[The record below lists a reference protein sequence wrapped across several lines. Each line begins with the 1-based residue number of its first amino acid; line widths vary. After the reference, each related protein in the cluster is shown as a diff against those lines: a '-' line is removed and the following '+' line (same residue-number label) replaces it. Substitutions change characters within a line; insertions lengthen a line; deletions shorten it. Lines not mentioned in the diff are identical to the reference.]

1 MYDTPTPEQK
11 QGFAKLSGVLGGVG
25 SFVFESIEAIII
37 ALAICVVLYLFL
49 VTPHE
54 VIGRSMQPNFTEGEY
69 LIANKL
75 VYKIKE
81 PNRGDVIIF
90 KHSPTQDYIKR
101 VIAVTGDEISLLDGH
116 YYINGEL
123 LDESE
128 YLEDSVYTEGGTF
141 LHEGETYTVKEDEL
155 FASGDN
161 RPHSTDSRA
170 FGPVAEE
177 DVKGRVWFVY
187 FPLSNFRIIEHPS
200 YDQ

>member
-1 MYDTPTPEQK
+1 MYDTPTPEAK

-25 SFVFESIEAIII
+25 SFVFESIEAIVI

-54 VIGRSMQPNFTEGEY
+54 VIGRSMQPNFVEGEY

-75 VYKIKE
+75 VYKFKDPE
-81 PNRGDVIIF
+81 RGDVVIF

-101 VIAVTGDEISLLDGH
+101 VIAVPGDDVSVLDGN
-116 YYINGEL
+116 YYINGEM

-128 YLEDSVYTEGGTF
+128 YLADTVYTEGGTF
-141 LHEGETYTVKEDEL
+141 LHEGETYTVKEGEI

-170 FGPVAEE
+170 FGPVKQD

-187 FPLSNFRIIEHPS
+187 FPLSNFRIIQHPN
-200 YDQ
+200 Y